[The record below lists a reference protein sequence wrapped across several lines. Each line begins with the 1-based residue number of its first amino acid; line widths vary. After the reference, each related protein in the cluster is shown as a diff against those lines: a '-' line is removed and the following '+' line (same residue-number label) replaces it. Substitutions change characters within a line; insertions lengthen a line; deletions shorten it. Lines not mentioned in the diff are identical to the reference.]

1 MKKPLLILAFL
12 AIVLPSIWVAR
23 EITSHDEEQDA
34 GSAAAAIG
42 TGGLAGFVYEKPRP
56 AAPDSVLVGEEGETS
71 LAEYRGRVLLV
82 NFWAEWCAPCRE
94 EMPTLAALQ
103 ATMDSEAFQVLPV
116 SVDRAPPARAQEKL
130 EEFGGSG
137 LRTLTDPRMVLMG
150 AFGVAGLPT
159 TILLDREGREIGRL
173 VGPADWNS
181 TEARALISRA
191 LEDS

>member
-23 EITSHDEEQDA
+23 EITSHDEEQDT

-103 ATMDSEAFQVLPV
+103 AMMDSDAFQVLPV

-130 EEFGGSG
+130 EAFGGNG
-137 LRTLTDPRMVLMG
+137 LRTLTDPRMALMG
-150 AFGVAGLPT
+150 AFGVVGLPT

-181 TEARALISRA
+181 TEARALITRA